1 VRCLSA
7 GIAGG
12 RRQIDPL
19 DLKPV
24 SSTASLSLSVGR
36 ATGSGA
42 SRRLR
47 AQDHIPGVL
56 YGHGMEPVS
65 ISVARR
71 DLRVAL
77 SGPAGVNT
85 ILTLDVAGKSYP
97 AIIKELQ
104 RHPVRR
110 TVSHVDFLQI
120 DLSEEITV
128 SVPVRLEGTAKAVVS
143 NGGLVDPA
151 VDSIE
156 LRCTPANMPN
166 EIVIDIT
173 DMTVD
178 TVIHLSDVVLPAGT
192 TAVGDP
198 DLLIVT
204 VLTLRQDTA
213 APASAEGEA
222 AAPAEPAAGSSDES
236 AS

>member
-1 VRCLSA
+1 M
-7 GIAGG
+7 
-12 RRQIDPL
+12 
-19 DLKPV
+19 
-24 SSTASLSLSVGR
+24 SSTASLSVSVGR

-42 SRRLR
+42 ARRLR

-56 YGHGMEPVS
+56 YGHGMDPVS
-65 ISVARR
+65 VSVARR

-97 AIIKELQ
+97 AIVKELQ

-151 VDSIE
+151 VDAIE

-173 DMTVD
+173 DMTID
-178 TVIHLSDVVLPAGT
+178 TVIHLADVVLPAGT

-198 DLLIVT
+198 DLLVVT
-204 VLTLRQDTA
+204 VLMLRQDTA
-213 APASAEGEA
+213 APAASEGEA
-222 AAPAEPAAGSSDES
+222 AGDTSAPAASDES